1 MKLKIQE
8 GKEEDHLPI
17 LNKVSEVGIDEVGR
31 GAIFGPVFSAAVVL
45 SKKNGLALKDLGVK
59 DSKQLTPKK
68 RRLLFPKIISL
79 SSDYGIGQSSA
90 REIDKFGIRHA
101 TELSMIRAVQK
112 LENKPSKLIIDGPL
126 PLRLWKGSQKNI
138 LLGIYHLK
146 NKRGLKKFEMFG
158 EPGIDEHYTFDQ
170 IVQNTHIY
178 FNFHNEFISA
188 PKNLKNKM
196 MTLLSDNKNNKKGAI
211 RFGVVPVFLVG
222 SQFTHAHSNI
232 ILFDFKEQTCERF
245 EPYGFSTDDTRF
257 DTRMRHFLK
266 NSLLP
271 FKMKYLKP
279 LNDEEIDLENLV
291 ICPGP

>member
-1 MKLKIQE
+1 M
-8 GKEEDHLPI
+8 P
-17 LNKVSEVGIDEVGR
+17 NS
-31 GAIFGPVFSAAVVL
+31 
-45 SKKNGLALKDLGVK
+45 
-59 DSKQLTPKK
+59 
-68 RRLLFPKIISL
+68 ISL
-79 SSDYGIGQSSA
+79 LK
-90 REIDKFGIRHA
+90 RKKVDKAHW
-101 TELSMIRAVQK
+101 
-112 LENKPSKLIIDGPL
+112 N
-126 PLRLWKGSQKNI
+126 GSQKNI

-158 EPGIDEHYTFDQ
+158 EPGMNEHYTFDQ

-257 DTRMRHFLK
+257 DTRMKHFLK
-266 NSLLP
+266 NGLLP

-279 LNDEEIDLENLV
+279 LNDEDFQETEEHQISDSAFSVEVISSDPGGYCAAWCIWYIEMRLRYSNLTREQLV
-291 ICPGP
+291 DKINLKIKKLDTSVRELIRNYSEYLIRVSDKIMDKKGLDKNKNRFSKIEYLKRFYDN

>member
-1 MKLKIQE
+1 M
-8 GKEEDHLPI
+8 P
-17 LNKVSEVGIDEVGR
+17 NS
-31 GAIFGPVFSAAVVL
+31 
-45 SKKNGLALKDLGVK
+45 
-59 DSKQLTPKK
+59 
-68 RRLLFPKIISL
+68 ISL
-79 SSDYGIGQSSA
+79 LK
-90 REIDKFGIRHA
+90 RKKVDKAH
-101 TELSMIRAVQK
+101 
-112 LENKPSKLIIDGPL
+112 
-126 PLRLWKGSQKNI
+126 WKGSQKNI
-138 LLGIYHLK
+138 LLGLYHLK

-158 EPGIDEHYTFDQ
+158 EPEVSENYTFDQ

-196 MTLLSDNKNNKKGAI
+196 MTLLSDNKNNKKGAV
-211 RFGVVPVFLVG
+211 RYGVVPVFLVG

-279 LNDEEIDLENLV
+279 LNDEDFQETEEHQISDSAFSVEVISSDPGGYCAAWCIWYIEMRLRYSNLTREQLV
-291 ICPGP
+291 SKINLKIKKLDTSVRELIRNYSEYLIRVSDKIMEKKGLDKNKDRFSKIEYLKRFYDN